1 MTTDQDIDPLDLP
14 ICTTCGT
21 QFATP
26 TPPSPCPICD
36 DPRQYLPPTGQDYT
50 TLRTLR
56 APTHEPQLKNIL
68 APLPSPNLDK
78 NKKTKQNIKIYTIHT
93 TPKHCIGQRAFLLL
107 TPHGNILWD
116 CIPYLDADTISQ
128 INTLGGI
135 SAIIISHPHY
145 YATHLSWAEAFN
157 CPVYLSVEDKEWVM
171 RLSPSIS
178 TSTST
183 STTSGGGNNNDKGA
197 RQIFWEGQEI
207 DILPGSG
214 VIGVKTGGHFPGSS
228 VLWWKDER
236 VMFLAD
242 TIGTIPSG
250 VGDYGARGRKEGTA
264 SYTFMWS
271 YPNMIP
277 LPPDDVHGIWKAI
290 KHTEFNRAYG
300 AFMGMDTVG
309 NCKKRVLDSAKIF
322 VRAMGYLDHA
332 IHEEECA

>member
-1 MTTDQDIDPLDLP
+1 MTSDTTTIDPLDLP

-21 QFATP
+21 QFSTP
-26 TPPSPCPICD
+26 TPPTPCPICD

-50 TLRTLR
+50 TLRALR
-56 APTHEPQLKNIL
+56 APNHEPQLKNIL
-68 APLPSPNLDK
+68 APLNPNSTTTTS
-78 NKKTKQNIKIYTIHT
+78 NKIYTLHT

-116 CIPYLDADTISQ
+116 CIPYLDTETITN
-128 INTLGGI
+128 INALGGI

-145 YATHLSWAEAFN
+145 YATHLVWAEAFN
-157 CPVYLSVEDKEWVM
+157 CPVYLSSEDREWVM
-171 RLSPSIS
+171 RVD
-178 TSTST
+178 TSSNTNIAGG
-183 STTSGGGNNNDKGA
+183 SGNA
-197 RQIFWEGQEI
+197 RQIFWDGQEVEV
-207 DILPGSG
+207 LPGSG

-228 VLWWKDER
+228 VLWWKDEK

-250 VGDYGARGRKEGTA
+250 VGDYGDRGRREGTA

-277 LPPDDVHGIWKAI
+277 LPPDDVHGIWKAL
-290 KHTEFNRAYG
+290 KHTEFDRAYG

-309 NCKKRVLDSAKIF
+309 DCKKRVLDSAKIF

>member
-1 MTTDQDIDPLDLP
+1 MTSDKDIDPLDLP

-21 QFATP
+21 QFSTP
-26 TPPSPCPICD
+26 TPPTPCPICD
-36 DPRQYLPPTGQDYT
+36 DPRQYLPPSGQDYT
-50 TLRTLR
+50 TLRALR
-56 APTHEPQLKNIL
+56 APTHEPPLKNIL
-68 APLPSPNLDK
+68 APLSN
-78 NKKTKQNIKIYTIHT
+78 NNTNTKIYTLHT

-116 CIPYLDADTISQ
+116 CIPYLDDDTITQ
-128 INTLGGI
+128 IKALGGI

-145 YATHLSWAEAFN
+145 YATHLVWAEVFN
-157 CPVYLSVEDKEWVM
+157 CPVYLSVEDREWVM
-171 RLSPSIS
+171 RLSPQDSS
-178 TSTST
+178 VQGGGG
-183 STTSGGGNNNDKGA
+183 SGGK
-197 RQIFWEGQEI
+197 QIFWEGKEVEV
-207 DILPGSG
+207 LPGSG

-228 VLWWKDER
+228 VLWWKDEG

-250 VGDYGARGRKEGTA
+250 VGDYGSRGRREGTA

-277 LPPDDVHGIWKAI
+277 LPPDEVHGIWKAI
-290 KHTEFNRAYG
+290 KHTEFDRAYG

-332 IHEEECA
+332 IHEEDCA